1 MVFTNAMV
9 VKMLNVSL
17 ATTSPST
24 KSISGSPS
32 DCTNI
37 TCNLT
42 INIDNTNH
50 CNRSGHS
57 ILWRPGASAA
67 EHSAGKHEKLLLR
80 RKLFFPMYLITKLTL
95 TITLKPYA
103 SAAEYTAT
111 STRKITSAAEN
122 IFPMFST
129 TKLTLTLNDP
139 YDDA

>member
-1 MVFTNAMV
+1 MVFTNAVV
-9 VKMLNVSL
+9 VKMLNISL

-37 TCNLT
+37 TRNLT

-57 ILWRPGASAA
+57 ILGRPGASAA
-67 EHSAGKHEKLLLR
+67 EHSAGK
-80 RKLFFPMYLITKLTL
+80 
-95 TITLKPYA
+95 
-103 SAAEYTAT
+103 
-111 STRKITSAAEN
+111 TRKITSAAEN